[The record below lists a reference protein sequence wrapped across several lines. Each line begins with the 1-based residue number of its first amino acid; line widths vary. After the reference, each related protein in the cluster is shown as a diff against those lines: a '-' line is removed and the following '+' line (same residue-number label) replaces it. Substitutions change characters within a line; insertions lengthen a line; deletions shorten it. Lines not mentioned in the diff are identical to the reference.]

1 MDESRTARPHIAAT
15 LDHRHLVPP
24 TLGHLGEHPGLASL
38 LDAEVTTC
46 LARRAR
52 FPHTLLVG
60 PADSSKR
67 AIIATVAAELDVPVT
82 WTDAAAMNDAREL
95 DRTLRRAAPGSIV
108 AIAGADDLDTDTWSE
123 LARIAATREPPR
135 LRGYL
140 ALMHEME
147 LEPWQRTPADRSR
160 YAEFTFMLT
169 SRRHVA
175 TTAASVRWVERQ
187 WFVPR
192 SKETETVR
200 LRRLLRAA
208 STDPSPWAR
217 AIDTSALAVP
227 MHPRRSRD
235 GSRGA
240 TCCRNA
246 GARRA
251 ATQRASAG
259 VSASPHAAIRKRRR
273 EREAGGRCDDWG
285 IRGRGYRRPGRARP
299 PRMVVPPRWTP
310 QARTGR
316 APGCPQSARRAGF
329 PLIPG

>member
-1 MDESRTARPHIAAT
+1 MDESRTARPHNAVT

-24 TLGHLGEHPGLASL
+24 TLKHLGEHPGLASL

-67 AIIATVAAELDVPVT
+67 AIIATVAAELDVPVA

-108 AIAGADDLDTDTWSE
+108 AIAGAGDLDADTWSE

-160 YAEFTFMLT
+160 YPDFTFMLT

-192 SKETETVR
+192 SKETESVR
-200 LRRLLRAA
+200 LRRLFRAA
-208 STDPSPWAR
+208 SVEAADDAVATFAR
-217 AIDTSALAVP
+217 FAPDLGMRTLGLANALVSMARV
-227 MHPRRSRD
+227 HGD
-235 GSRGA
+235 GSVDA
-240 TCCRNA
+240 A
-246 GARRA
+246 GNSEHLQDTLAPLIDPRAAIRLRRRLAREARRA
-251 ATQRASAG
+251 AAASAA
-259 VSASPHAAIRKRRR
+259 SA
-273 EREAGGRCDDWG
+273 AG
-285 IRGRGYRRPGRARP
+285 
-299 PRMVVPPRWTP
+299 
-310 QARTGR
+310 
-316 APGCPQSARRAGF
+316 APGV
-329 PLIPG
+329 PGALPAASGGTPTDAAAAP